1 MTTAD
6 IGGTSDSFHFFNK
19 AANGDVSVEMFVK
32 DFTGSGLHDWAKGG
46 LMLRDSLNA
55 DAKHISLF
63 VTGSNGLANLWRSN
77 SGGESEIYNKKDLS
91 GSRKLLESPRF
102 RTDDKRP
109 WVSRQTRR
117 PTPHPTHAFPIRDVW
132 LKITKT
138 GSTVQSY
145 FKRKYDSTWTQF
157 GSDKKLSFSG
167 TFFYGIAV
175 TSHDTSK
182 IAKLSSSSFKMTTMS
197 PLNPP
202 TSKSPTA
209 SPSNLPTS
217 KSPSGSPS
225 NSPSSSKVC
234 EQKSSIY
241 YIIT

>member
-19 AANGDVSVEMFVK
+19 AAKNGDVSVEMFVK

-55 DAKHISLF
+55 DAKHVSLF

-91 GSRKLLESPRF
+91 GSRKLLEPPRP
-102 RTDDKRP
+102 K
-109 WVSRQTRR
+109 SRVTRR
-117 PTPHPTHAFPIRDVW
+117 PTPRPTHAFPIRDVW

-202 TSKSPTA
+202 TSKYPTA

-217 KSPSGSPS
+217 KSPSASPS
-225 NSPSSSKVC
+225 HSPSSSKVC